1 MTDVQSQPSEVG
13 TTEGDTRTI
22 NFAGAIREALAEE
35 LERDSNVFVMGEDV
49 GAFGGVFGVTSGLLE
64 RFGAKRVIDTP
75 IAETFIVGGAVGA
88 AITGLRPVVE
98 LQFADFVGVAMD
110 ELYLKAAAWRYMHG
124 GLFTVPLVVRLPE
137 GAIGGAGPE
146 QSQCPEGLFSN
157 VPGLYVVVPS
167 TPADA
172 KGLLKTAIRNDNPV
186 LFFEHKGLYKI
197 SGPVPGGDH
206 VVPIGVADVKRTGSD
221 VTVIAWAK
229 MVHHALDAA
238 HRLES
243 EGIDVEVVDPR
254 GIRPLDTERIIA
266 SVKKTGRVVIV
277 HEASKVGG
285 PGAEVAAVI
294 AEQALQ
300 WLVAPVIRVGAP
312 DVPLPQS
319 AHLEQFV
326 IPSVDD
332 VVDAIRKSLA
342 NG

>member
-1 MTDVQSQPSEVG
+1 MTGLATDASSRDLAVDE
-13 TTEGDTRTI
+13 RTI
-22 NFAGAIREALAEE
+22 SFADAIREALAEE
-35 LERDSNVFVMGEDV
+35 LENDPTVFVMGEDV
-49 GAFGGVFGVTSGLLE
+49 GAFGGVFGVTSGLFD

-110 ELYLKAAAWRYMHG
+110 EIALKAAAWRYMHG
-124 GLFTVPLVVRLPE
+124 GLFKVPLVVRLPE

-172 KGLLKTAIRNDNPV
+172 KGLLKSAIRNDNPV
-186 LFFEHKGLYKI
+186 LFFEHKALYKKR
-197 SGPVPGGDH
+197 GHVPAGEH
-206 VVPIGVADVKRTGSD
+206 FVPIGVADIKREGRD
-221 VTVIAWAK
+221 VTVIAWAR
-229 MVHHALDAA
+229 MVHLALEAA
-238 HRLES
+238 ERLEA
-243 EGIDVEVVDPR
+243 EGVDVEIVDPR
-254 GIRPLDTERIIA
+254 GMRPLDSETIIA
-266 SVKKTGRVVIV
+266 SVKKTGRAVIV

-285 PGAEVAAVI
+285 PGAEVAAI
-294 AEQALQ
+294 LAEHALP
-300 WLVAPVIRVGAP
+300 WLAAPIIRVGAE

-326 IPSVDD
+326 IPNVDD
-332 VVDAIRKSLA
+332 IVDAIKRSLKDA
-342 NG
+342 